1 MAVSTSLQLVGARE
15 MQAML
20 AGLPKDIQRELRPRI
35 RTITELVAVQARANA
50 SAYPTKSGGP
60 SKRIPGAIGTRVSFG
75 ARTAGGA
82 VVVNSAKAPHARPLE
97 GLSSR
102 GGTFRH
108 PVFGTDK
115 WVSQATRPF
124 LFESIIQTERE
135 AVALI
140 EQAVIAALPR

>member
-1 MAVSTSLQLVGARE
+1 

-35 RTITELVAVQARANA
+35 RTISELVAAQARTNA
-50 SAYPTKSGGP
+50 SWST
-60 SKRIPGAIGTRVSFG
+60 RIPGAISTRVSFG

-82 VVVNSAKAPHARPLE
+82 VVVNSAKAPHARPYE
-97 GLSSR
+97 GLSAR

-108 PVFGTDK
+108 PVHGSDV